1 MCGLG
6 FYKEIEGL
14 LGEEQEMPEAL
25 IVVREPNFSPK
36 DENDRLR
43 DFWFRNVVNG
53 YEKNRRGAAY
63 RDFYKTFVGK
73 LFGTAE
79 EARLSRLKQCAYM
92 NLRPDAGS
100 GTMSEEYKKVREEF
114 KRSDKENLTEPDIA
128 FHEICWNYTDE
139 DKVMAKWVAANRMR
153 VIQNAIK
160 GKVPYIIT
168 TPDIYEALKGT
179 EEKEY
184 KLPRVKRPYYYC
196 RSGET
201 IIISLPHPSWILRKH
216 YTQEELEALDQY
228 EGNDLFKK

>member
-14 LGEEQEMPEAL
+14 LGEEQEMAEEL
-25 IVVREPNFSPK
+25 IVLREPNFRPK

-53 YEKNRRGAAY
+53 YEKNRQGAAY

-79 EARLSRLKQCAYM
+79 EARLSQLKQCAYM
-92 NLRPDAGS
+92 NLRPDAGERQKS
-100 GTMSEEYKKVREEF
+100 PEYIKILEEF
-114 KRSDKENLTEPDIA
+114 RKLDKDNLTEPDIA

-139 DKVMAKWVAANRMR
+139 DKVMAKRVAANRMR

-160 GKVPYIIT
+160 SKVPYIIT

-184 KLPRVKRPYYYC
+184 KLPKVKRTYNYC
-196 RSGET
+196 SIGET
-201 IIISLPHPSWILRKH
+201 ILIALPHPSWILRKH